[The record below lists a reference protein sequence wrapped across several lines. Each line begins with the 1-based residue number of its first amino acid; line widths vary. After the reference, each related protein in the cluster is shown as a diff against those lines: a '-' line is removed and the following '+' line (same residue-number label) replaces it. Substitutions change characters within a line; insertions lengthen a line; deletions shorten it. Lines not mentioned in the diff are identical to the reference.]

1 MDELG
6 LKPRGRTLVKPN
18 TVISHDLF
26 FPHSYTR
33 PEFLDGLLGAIR
45 QRDDDVT
52 ELSVGERCGITI
64 PTRFA
69 FANAHYRPV
78 LRRHR
83 AAAKYFDEM
92 PQVRR
97 DLFADGRLRDY
108 IYIPEAVA
116 ETEWY
121 VSAPKF
127 KAHPWTRVTFNLK
140 LFIGIQDD
148 EHRLIDHDHHLH
160 TKIADLFEVVQP
172 KLCVTDGIIAGA
184 RSMLVPEP
192 FELGL
197 VIVSDD
203 AVAADVVST
212 HIVGLDPNEV
222 DHIRLT
228 AERGWGST
236 SLDDVELDGDV
247 SLDEA
252 KARAAGFELATKR
265 IDETLND
272 GSNLTVYNGPPPDTY
287 EYCSGGCPGAL
298 QEGLAVIERLQP
310 NVLREIRPIHIVFGA
325 YDGPIEVEGDE
336 RVLFIGDCAR
346 WKGEIAGEAVE
357 VPYLYQDRETI
368 EPERVHASDLVG
380 KILDYFRQRL
390 RYRGKRVIRI
400 TGCTVSVADNVLYM
414 AGLGRTKNPYYDPRL
429 SFGYAWHWMVAK
441 LFRFIGKLRSPHVE
455 ALQPPRDGRS

>member
-33 PEFLDGLLGAIR
+33 SEFLDGLLGAIR
-45 QRDDDVT
+45 ERDEEVT

-83 AAAKYFDEM
+83 ARPKYFDEM

-97 DLFADGRLRDY
+97 NLYSDGRLRDY
-108 IYIPEAVA
+108 IYVPEAVA

-127 KAHPWTRVTFNLK
+127 KAHPWTKVTFNLK
-140 LFIGIQDD
+140 LYIGIQDD

-160 TKIADLFEVVQP
+160 TKIADLYEVVQP
-172 KLCVTDGIIAGA
+172 KLCVMDGIIAGA
-184 RSMLVPEP
+184 KSMLVPEP
-192 FELGL
+192 FDLGL

-203 AVAADVVST
+203 AIAADVVST
-212 HIVGLDPNEV
+212 QIVGLDPREV

-228 AERGWGST
+228 AERGWGSLE
-236 SLDDVELDGDV
+236 LDDIEIDGDV

-252 KARAAGFELATKR
+252 RERARGFELALDR
-265 IDETLND
+265 IDENLNER
-272 GSNLTVYNGPPPDTY
+272 SNLTVYSGPPPDTY
-287 EYCSGGCPGAL
+287 DYCWGGCPGAL

-310 NVLREIRPIHIVFGA
+310 NVLREIQPIHVVFGA
-325 YDGPIEVEGDE
+325 YDGPIEVQGEE

-357 VPYLYQDRETI
+357 VPYLYKERKLI
-368 EPERVHASDLVG
+368 RPERVRASDLVG
-380 KILDYFRQRL
+380 KILAYL
-390 RYRGKRVIRI
+390 RGRYRFRGKRVLRI

-429 SFGYAWHWMVAK
+429 SFGYLWHWLIGK
-441 LFRFIGKLRSPHVE
+441 IFRFFGKLRSPHPE
-455 ALQPPRDGRS
+455 ALQAPADEEK